1 LTRRKFVIRTGDSAE
16 DDEEELKKN
25 KELIILVQAVKYCE
39 TEGVDRIRYRKLKQI
54 SNDRLAA
61 LTRGEEVDFGGNF
74 EVYISKLE
82 KEYEHE
88 IELVKRIR
96 YGKKKTFILPNIQKI
111 TKLFNRMKLNNLF
124 DEEAII
130 KKPIFIEYDDS
141 FWPSVNVGGE
151 QDSDGNYSIRLID
164 AILQRGVYTARY
176 YYKNGHPVFLKCSER
191 NSSSFDH
198 GDADPFYKKTNY
210 LYHKDQDYENSPDNI
225 KMASVFTSDEW
236 NIQMISSDEENIK
249 LKEENITQLLKLGNC
264 VASRHP
270 SIPFKIILQYEG
282 TPANRGL

>member
-111 TKLFNRMKLNNLF
+111 TNLFKRMRLNNLF

-141 FWPSVNVGGE
+141 YWPSVNVGGE
-151 QDSDGNYSIRLID
+151 QDSDGSYSIRLID
-164 AILQRGVYTARY
+164 AIFQRGVYTARY
-176 YYKNGHPVFLKCSER
+176 YYKNGHPVFLKYCER
-191 NSSSFDH
+191 NSSSFDY

-210 LYHKDQDYENSPDNI
+210 LYHRDQDYKNSQDRS
-225 KMASVFTSDEW
+225 SVFTSDEW
-236 NIQMISSDEENIK
+236 NIQIISSDAENIR
-249 LKEENITQLLKLGNC
+249 LKEENITQLLKLGKC
-264 VASRHP
+264 VASGYP
-270 SIPFKIILQYEG
+270 TIPFKVILQYEG
-282 TPANRGL
+282 TPANKGL